1 MQTSNGDP
9 NIRSNRPEWNLL
21 AEYVLSEIKSN
32 NDDEDELTEGWLV
45 QPFGEL
51 GLPPESAQ
59 SIQMALTGSVKET
72 LAHLKQGGLEGPG
85 RLRVFCQK
93 KLSDDANSVKA
104 SRPVYSEQTMEH
116 APIKYHSSTVMNGGW
131 GYFVIERSGDGAGPL
146 GRARPVVDLYLYK
159 EGE

>member
-1 MQTSNGDP
+1 MQTLNGGHNMKSNH
-9 NIRSNRPEWNLL
+9 SAWHLL
-21 AEYVLSEIKSN
+21 AEYVLSEFKSN
-32 NDDEDELTEGWLV
+32 NDEADELTEGWLV

-59 SIQMALTGSVKET
+59 SIQMALTGSVKEA
-72 LAHLKQGGLEGPG
+72 LAHVKHGGLARPG

-93 KLSDDANSVKA
+93 KLSDDANLVKA
-104 SRPVYSEQTMEH
+104 SRPEHAEQMMEH

-131 GYFVIERSGDGAGPL
+131 GYFVIERSCDRAGSP
-146 GRARPVVDLYLYK
+146 GTARPVVDLYLYR

>member
-9 NIRSNRPEWNLL
+9 HTRSDRPAWHLL
-21 AEYVLSEIKSN
+21 AEYVLSEFKSN

-59 SIQMALTGSVKET
+59 SIQMALTGSVKEA
-72 LAHLKQGGLEGPG
+72 LAHFKQGRLERPG

-104 SRPVYSEQTMEH
+104 SRPEH
-116 APIKYHSSTVMNGGW
+116 AEQMMEP
-131 GYFVIERSGDGAGPL
+131 A
-146 GRARPVVDLYLYK
+146 
-159 EGE
+159 